1 MNYRRITAI
10 SLALAVLVF
19 AACDKEG
26 RKRYPSTLPD
36 QKITNIYETTSFKTE
51 TLNPV
56 TKEWTVLVKK
66 DNPRHLAHEF
76 TWEGD
81 RLESMKDHNYDR
93 FYSFNYDEYGRVSR
107 IICDSDSD
115 FSRTLSYDAEGLLAR
130 CEGAIKDHDGVLVST
145 QTLIYTWED
154 GLLKR
159 IEEETWSHFP
169 GEEEISKKI
178 TRTYT
183 WQDGNVVST
192 TRTKHEGD
200 KTEELQYNYEYS
212 TAVNP
217 LHGFVYLVI
226 PDRGIIFDYEGIDCL
241 SKNLP
246 SRITSSPTSARY
258 EFSYTPG
265 TPLASFEKHMIG
277 DSSPVLR
284 LITDY
289 SVELE
294 YAR

>member
-1 MNYRRITAI
+1 MNYRKITAI
-10 SLALAVLVF
+10 SLAMAVLVF

-56 TKEWTVLVKK
+56 TKEWTVVVKK

-130 CEGAIKDHDGVLVST
+130 CV
-145 QTLIYTWED
+145 
-154 GLLKR
+154 
-159 IEEETWSHFP
+159 
-169 GEEEISKKI
+169 
-178 TRTYT
+178 
-183 WQDGNVVST
+183 
-192 TRTKHEGD
+192 
-200 KTEELQYNYEYS
+200 
-212 TAVNP
+212 AV
-217 LHGFVYLVI
+217 
-226 PDRGIIFDYEGIDCL
+226 
-241 SKNLP
+241 K
-246 SRITSSPTSARY
+246 
-258 EFSYTPG
+258 
-265 TPLASFEKHMIG
+265 
-277 DSSPVLR
+277 
-284 LITDY
+284 
-289 SVELE
+289 
-294 YAR
+294 

>member
-56 TKEWTVLVKK
+56 TKEWTVVVKK

-93 FYSFNYDEYGRVSR
+93 FYSFNYDEYGRVCR
-107 IICDSDSD
+107 IICDSDAD
-115 FSRTLSYDAEGLLAR
+115 FSRTLSYDPEGLLAR
-130 CEGAIKDHDGVLVST
+130 CEGSIKNHDGVLVST
-145 QTLIYTWED
+145 QTLI
-154 GLLKR
+154 
-159 IEEETWSHFP
+159 
-169 GEEEISKKI
+169 
-178 TRTYT
+178 YT

-200 KTEELQYNYEYS
+200 KTEEFQYNYEYS

-246 SRITSSPTSARY
+246 SRITSSPASARY

-277 DSSPVLR
+277 DTSPVLR
-284 LITDY
+284 LTTDY